1 MDYGVCNLT
10 AVPIRKE
17 ESDKS
22 EMVTQLLFGETFQ
35 INLIL
40 GKWSQIIIDDDKY
53 TGWIDNKQYQLISAI
68 VYNNLKKRVPLFV
81 SDTLLPITEKSN
93 CTFSIFRGSTIYNS
107 FGKRF
112 MLGRSVFR
120 SGRSTATPL
129 PFEKK
134 NKFIQIA
141 NQYINTPYLWGGRS
155 PFGIDCSGLVQISA
169 KGAGLLLPRDANQ
182 QVQIGKTINLI
193 SEAQPG
199 DLAFFDNQ
207 EGKITHVGIILDNAK
222 IIHAS
227 GKVRIDTID
236 HQGIFNSQVKK
247 YTHELRIIKRIFN

>member
-22 EMVTQLLFGETFQ
+22 EMVTQLLFGETFK
-35 INLIL
+35 INIVL

-53 TGWIDNKQYQLISAI
+53 IGWIDNKQYQPMSTI
-68 VYNNLKKRVPLFV
+68 VYNNLKKRAPHFV
-81 SDTLLPITEKSN
+81 TDTLLPLTEKNN
-93 CTFSIFRGSTIYNS
+93 CTFSIVRGSTIYNS

-112 MLGRSVFR
+112 TLGKSVFR
-120 SGRSTATPL
+120 SGRSMANPL
-129 PFEKK
+129 SPEKK

-155 PFGIDCSGLVQISA
+155 PFGIDCSGLVQIAA
-169 KGAGLLLPRDANQ
+169 KGAGLLLPRDAYQ
-182 QVQIGKTINLI
+182 QAQIGKTINLI
-193 SEAQPG
+193 SEALPG
-199 DLAFFDNQ
+199 DLAFFDNH

-227 GKVRIDTID
+227 GKVRVDIID
-236 HQGIFNSQVKK
+236 HQGIFNSQTKK

>member
-17 ESDKS
+17 ESDRS
-22 EMVTQLLFGETFQ
+22 EMVTQLLFGETFH
-35 INLIL
+35 INIVL
-40 GKWSQIIIDDDKY
+40 GKWSQIIIDDDQY
-53 TGWIDNKQYQLISAI
+53 IGWIDNKQYQLISER
-68 VYNNLKKRVPLFV
+68 VYNNLRKRTPHFV
-81 SDTLLPITEKSN
+81 SDMCLPLTEKNN
-93 CTFSIFRGSTIYNS
+93 CTFPIFRGSTIYNS

-112 MLGRSVFR
+112 TLGKSVFR
-120 SGRSTATPL
+120 SGHSTANPL
-129 PFEKK
+129 PLEKK
-134 NKFIQIA
+134 DKFIQIA

-182 QVQIGKTINLI
+182 QALIGKTINLI
-193 SEAQPG
+193 SEAKPG

-207 EGKITHVGIILDNAK
+207 EGRIIHVGIILDNAK

-227 GKVRIDTID
+227 GKVRIDIID
-236 HQGIFNSQVKK
+236 HQGIFNSQTKK
-247 YTHELRIIKRIFN
+247 YTHELRIIKRIFD